1 MDVVG
6 LDVVRDIEQHY
17 ADVRKGIPEEPRQY
31 LQKMIDQGKLGV
43 KSGSG
48 FYEYDGK

>member
-6 LDVVRDIEQHY
+6 LDVVLDIEQHY
-17 ADVRKGIPEEPRQY
+17 AEQRKNIPTEPRTY
-31 LQKMIDQGKLGV
+31 LQKFIGEGFLGV

-48 FYEYDGK
+48 FYGKAH